1 MRCWRIG
8 WKYIISWWSCRLLC
22 HMPSWVHIKMVQWCL
37 WMWYGCKAI
46 LECWDG
52 ARAVWWLKMMAK
64 TIIGVK
70 AHFLRMLVPNSP
82 LKYLSGPQRMYFQ
95 VPKYTLH
102 IAISPVK
109 AVLTYKVPWTEP
121 VLLVFDLN
129 MTAIARHVNYSEH
142 TAHWSGTPIQMS
154 SFEAL
159 IKVQPCCQQF
169 PAIPSH
175 TLPHLKAP

>member
-1 MRCWRIG
+1 MLFCWWRT
-8 WKYIISWWSCRLLC
+8 WNISIVSGDNCDRRSVSVSLLDEQTL
-22 HMPSWVHIKMVQWCL
+22 SQ
-37 WMWYGCKAI
+37 GTDDACKAI

-52 ARAVWWLKMMAK
+52 ARAVWWLKTMAK

-95 VPKYTLH
+95 VPEYILH

-129 MTAIARHVNYSEH
+129 ATAIARRVDYSEH
-142 TAHWSGTPIQMS
+142 TAHWGGAPIQMT
-154 SFEAL
+154 SFEAS
-159 IKVQPCCQQF
+159 IKVQPHCRQF